1 MQRVHQ
7 RVLTADEL
15 AEIFAKN
22 TGKTIRFKE
31 TIVKN
36 S

>member
-1 MQRVHQ
+1 MQRVHHKT
-7 RVLTADEL
+7 LSKEEL

-22 TGKTIRFKE
+22 TGKTVHFKQPE
-31 TIVKN
+31 